1 MERKWRSFN
10 NIDCGNDRIL
20 DLYSYYKTVL
30 YTFEWHSDDGA
41 VHYRKLRY
49 SIGAF
54 MFRNLEINIFIRIF
68 VKVGVSV
75 IVYFAL
81 QIVTKNQIV
90 MDTLYNILKKAK
102 VKVGKK

>member
-1 MERKWRSFN
+1 M
-10 NIDCGNDRIL
+10 
-20 DLYSYYKTVL
+20 
-30 YTFEWHSDDGA
+30 
-41 VHYRKLRY
+41 
-49 SIGAF
+49 
-54 MFRNLEINIFIRIF
+54 
-68 VKVGVSV
+68 KVGVSV